1 MYDAIVI
8 GARCA
13 GSSTAMLLARQGHRV
28 LLIDKSP
35 FPSDRVVSTHM
46 IWHAGAAAL
55 KRWGL
60 LDAVKATGCE
70 SMKKLNLD
78 MGGFVLSGYA
88 PPVDGVDEAIA
99 PRRVALDG
107 VLTQAARDAGAEF
120 RPDCDVT
127 EFLSEDGRLVGVRYT
142 DSDGRETE
150 ARARIVIGAEGTH
163 SPLAK
168 HVQAEEYNTHPRH
181 QGTIWAYFSDL
192 EIDEMEFYSRPRR
205 MVYAWGTNHGQ
216 VVAGICFN
224 HDDFLIAKAS
234 PEQSMPEELQQH
246 APGLA
251 DRIARATQQTPW
263 ISGSTI
269 GVMRRPCGPGWA
281 LVGDAGL
288 TIDPI
293 SAAGISNAFLDAELC
308 AGLLD
313 IGLKSGSPTP
323 EDSLAG
329 FEEKRN
335 AERTGLY
342 EFTKEMSKL
351 EIPPQ
356 EMIDLFTALQ
366 HSPEGISNY
375 FGIFAQ
381 SVTPQQFFD
390 PEHVGRVFAAAAA
403 AATA

>member
-60 LDAVKATGCE
+60 LDAVKATGCRA
-70 SMKKLNLD
+70 MKKLNLD
-78 MGGFVLSGYA
+78 MGDFVLSGYA

-107 VLTQAARDAGAEF
+107 VLTRAAMDAGAEF
-120 RPDCDVT
+120 RPDSEVT
-127 EFLSEDGRLVGVRYT
+127 EFLDQDGRLCGIRFT
-142 DSDGRETE
+142 DSEGRETE
-150 ARARIVIGAEGTH
+150 ARARIIIGAEGTH

-168 HVQAEEYNTHPRH
+168 HVQAGEYNTHPRH
-181 QGTIWAYFSDL
+181 QGTIWAYFSNL
-192 EIDEMEFYSRPRR
+192 QIDEMEFYSRPRR
-205 MVYAWGTNHGQ
+205 MVYAWETNDDQ

-224 HDDFLIAKAS
+224 HDDFLAAKAN
-234 PEQSMPEELQQH
+234 PDDSMPDELRRN

-251 DRIARATQQTPW
+251 ARIAQATQEGPW

-269 GVMRRPCGPGWA
+269 GVMRTPSGPGWA

-313 IGLKSGSPTP
+313 TGLKSGSATP
-323 EDSLAG
+323 EDSLAE

-335 AERTGLY
+335 AQRMGLY

-366 HSPEGISNY
+366 YSPEGISNY

-390 PEHVGRVFAAAAA
+390 PEHVGRVFAAAAT
-403 AATA
+403 ATA